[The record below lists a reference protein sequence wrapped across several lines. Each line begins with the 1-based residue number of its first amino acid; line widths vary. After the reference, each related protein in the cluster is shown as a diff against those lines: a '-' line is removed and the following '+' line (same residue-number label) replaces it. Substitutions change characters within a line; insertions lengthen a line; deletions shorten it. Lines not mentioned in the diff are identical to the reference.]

1 MIKTLTIA
9 EFQTMPVATFRF
21 YDDTNDFL
29 PPRLRNKP
37 IEHPF
42 DWKASIKDMIESLG
56 VPHCE
61 IEAIALNGHSI
72 QFDQIVPENAKIEVY
87 GKFESCPLI
96 TKFRLREPL
105 TGTPRFIL
113 DTHLGR
119 LASFLRMAGYDTLY
133 RNDYDDSEL
142 AEISH
147 IERRIL
153 LTRDIGLLKRSLVI
167 YGRFIRETNPKRQ
180 IVEVLQRY
188 NLTRDVSLL
197 KRCLKCNGTLESVEK
212 DSILDQITDSTAM
225 YYDDFHRCSVC
236 QQIYWKGSHYDKM
249 VEFMSGVLQDQTR
262 IAR

>member
-1 MIKTLTIA
+1 
-9 EFQTMPVATFRF
+9 MPIATFRF

-29 PPRLRNKP
+29 PPRLRNTP

-61 IEAIALNGHSI
+61 IEAITLNGHSI
-72 QFDQIVPENAKIEVY
+72 QFDQIVPENANIEVY
-87 GKFESCPLI
+87 GVFESCPLS

-113 DTHLGR
+113 DTHVGR

-142 AEISH
+142 AEISYR
-147 IERRIL
+147 EKRIL
-153 LTRDIGLLKRSLVI
+153 LTRDIGLLKRSLVVH
-167 YGRFIRETNPKRQ
+167 GRFIRQTDPKRQ

-188 NLTRDVSLL
+188 NLMQEITLL
-197 KRCLKCNGTLESVEK
+197 QRCLKCNGTLEPVEK
-212 DSILDQITDSTAM
+212 ATILDQITDSTAQ

-249 VEFMSGVLQDQTR
+249 VAFMTGVLQEHTGL
-262 IAR
+262 A

>member
-1 MIKTLTIA
+1 
-9 EFQTMPVATFRF
+9 MPIATFRF

-29 PPRLRNKP
+29 PPRLRNTP

-61 IEAIALNGHSI
+61 IEAIVLNGRSI
-72 QFDQIVPENAKIEVY
+72 QFDQIVPENANIEVY
-87 GKFESCPLI
+87 GVFESCPLK

-147 IERRIL
+147 AEQRIL

-167 YGRFIRETNPKRQ
+167 HGRFIRQTDPKRQ
-180 IVEVLQRY
+180 ISEVLKRY
-188 NLTRDVSLL
+188 NLTEEITLL
-197 KRCLKCNGTLESVEK
+197 QRCLKCNGRLEPVEK
-212 DSILDQITDSTAM
+212 AAILDQITDSTAL
-225 YYDDFHRCSVC
+225 YYDDFHQCSACHQV
-236 QQIYWKGSHYDKM
+236 YWKGSHYDKM
-249 VEFMSGVLQDQTR
+249 VEFMTGVLEKHTG
-262 IAR
+262 ISS